1 MKDKEIQAVRHAA
14 MRARIKK
21 RVTVP
26 NAATFLLGFDS
37 EYIPGVVSDEEIR
50 ENEPLSYQLHD
61 GQHGHFIPLTG
72 KLKLSDLTAALL
84 EIREAR
90 EPQSNHVA
98 LCAWFAQAELSIL
111 ENDLDAV
118 VLHQGGGNYGLRWT
132 LHFSKRRKVTFTI
145 YDLQALLGGSL
156 AKAAPLVG
164 MQKLDWDHETTTRA
178 SLKDAK
184 FREYAVND
192 AEICVRLAHEIH
204 REFSLS
210 WGMNPFEMQSR
221 GQLASSM
228 FRHHY
233 LTDEL
238 MQPHPNVRELAL
250 RGYRGSG
257 DYGGCWARGVLTAPE
272 GKVWA
277 EFDAVGAYP
286 AACESLDILPTRRD
300 WRNWRAEDHGEA
312 FPATGLYR
320 AQVTWPEGEVR
331 RTLLAIV
338 PDGKGGEKFDYPRQA
353 VDVWSGFELQ
363 AARELGAHVRIVAGW
378 YYETGLDALPVF
390 QGHMRRKRAKAAAE
404 GKDAVAAMYKGL
416 GNTLIGKLGQH
427 RPQIGYALAWDEDRG
442 AADFTSAAKQYSS
455 LGSVYAPEWWCLIV
469 GKARAAMMHAIAE
482 REAVHAQVDAVLILV
497 DEGLEE
503 FEAGGLT
510 FRRKA
515 SGRVLRLVQ
524 RNTWAFENGE
534 VVTRFAAGGGRDRP
548 ELRAAVAAWDG
559 SETTRTPWNDRR
571 LITLP
576 EHATHPEALPLM
588 AQYATAHTFILPGLA
603 APVTSGG
610 RAEHGV

>member
-1 MKDKEIQAVRHAA
+1 MKQREMDAVKGAA
-14 MRARIKK
+14 YRARIKR

-37 EYIPGVVSDEEIR
+37 EYISGVVSDDEIR
-50 ENEPLSYQLHD
+50 ENEPLCYQLHD
-61 GQHGHFIPLTG
+61 GQHGHFIPLSG

-90 EPQSNHVA
+90 EPQSTHVA
-98 LCAWFAQAELSIL
+98 LCAWYAQAELSIL

-132 LHFSKRRKVTFTI
+132 LNFSKRRKVTFTI

-156 AKAAPLVG
+156 KGAAPLVG
-164 MQKLDWDHETTTRA
+164 MEKLEWDHAATTRA
-178 SLKDAK
+178 SLRDAK

-192 AEICVRLAHEIH
+192 AEICVRLAHDIH
-204 REFSLS
+204 REFSLH
-210 WGMNPFEMQSR
+210 WGLNPFEMQSR

-233 LTDEL
+233 LTDDL
-238 MQPHPNVRELAL
+238 MQPHPSVREMAL
-250 RGYRGSG
+250 RAYRGSG
-257 DYGGCWARGVLTAPE
+257 DYGGCWDRGVLEAPS

-286 AACESLDILPTRRD
+286 AAAESLAFLPTRAD
-300 WRNWRAEDHGEA
+300 WRAWRAEDWGEDFA
-312 FPATGLYR
+312 PTGLYR
-320 AQVTWPEGEVR
+320 AQVTWPDGEAR

-363 AARELGAHVRIVAGW
+363 AARELGAAVRIVAGH
-378 YYETGLDALPVF
+378 YYLTGLDALPIF
-390 QGHMRRKRAKAAAE
+390 QGHLRKKRARADSE
-404 GKDAVAAMYKGL
+404 GRGAIAAMYKGL

-427 RPQIGYALAWDEDRG
+427 RPQMGYALAWDEERG
-442 AADFTSAAKQYSS
+442 ASDFTAASRQYSS
-455 LGSVYAPEWWCLIV
+455 LGSVYSPEWWCLIV
-469 GKARAAMMHAIAE
+469 GQARAAMMRAIAQ
-482 REAVHAQVDAVLILV
+482 RQAVHAQVDAVLILA
-497 DEGLEE
+497 DEAETE
-503 FEAGGLT
+503 FTAGGLV

-515 SGRVLRLVQ
+515 SGRTLRLVQ
-524 RNTWAFENGE
+524 RNTWAFQQGGGE
-534 VVTRFAAGGGRDRP
+534 VTRFAAGGGRDRP

-559 SETTRTPWNDRR
+559 SQTTRTPWADRR

-588 AQYATAHTFILPGLA
+588 ASYATQHTFVLPGLA
-603 APVTSGG
+603 APMTSGG
-610 RAEHGV
+610 RLEQ